1 LTSIPSTALVAR
13 RGPARCFDA
22 YTAISVN
29 GMADLPAFWTYVLLI
44 PLGLVI
50 ATYGTLIGAGGGILI
65 VPMLLLLYPSETANT
80 IASISL
86 AVIFFNAVSGTLAY
100 GHMHR
105 IDYRAGL
112 LFAGVALPA
121 GFLGAYFTS
130 FLSRRIFDLAFSA
143 LILAL
148 ATFIFLRPTPK
159 QHDYRATRRETIH
172 RLTDFKGNSFEYSFS
187 NRRGVLL
194 SFGIGLVSSMLG
206 IGGGPFY
213 VTMLVYPL
221 HFPLHVATA
230 TTQFMLVIISLSWSS
245 AHFIA
250 SGFAHG
256 IFRTLFLG
264 VGVLIGAQI
273 GAQLSQRIAGT
284 IISRIMAGG
293 LLVIGIRLV
302 IHAFE
307 F

>member
-1 LTSIPSTALVAR
+1 VSQEGIALLPGVFMTAKVK
-13 RGPARCFDA
+13 
-22 YTAISVN
+22 
-29 GMADLPAFWTYVLLI
+29 GMSDLPVFWAYALLI

-65 VPMLLLLYPSETANT
+65 VPALLLLYPHESANI

-112 LFAGVALPA
+112 LFAGVAVPA

-143 LILAL
+143 LVLSL

-159 QHDYRATRRETIH
+159 HHGYQATSRETIH

-230 TTQFMLVIISLSWSS
+230 TTQFMLMIISLTWSS

-250 SGFAHG
+250 SGFEHG

-264 VGVLIGAQI
+264 MGVLIGAQI

-284 IISRIMAGG
+284 VISRIMAGG

-302 IHAFE
+302 LHAFE